1 MLTNNIQT
9 KHVNFPGQIPAV
21 FNKIA
26 RHTQTQPSS
35 LSTFTLSLLL
45 LLLTKTYQVV
55 EMTIFTNSSI
65 SSLFNAA
72 LQNKECL
79 CALMHTL

>member
-26 RHTQTQPSS
+26 RHTQTQP
-35 LSTFTLSLLL
+35 L
-45 LLLTKTYQVV
+45 
-55 EMTIFTNSSI
+55 
-65 SSLFNAA
+65 A
-72 LQNKECL
+72 L
-79 CALMHTL
+79 APSHYYYYYY